1 MNLFSTLDW
10 TVVALYLV
18 GVVLFGLFK
27 GGKQQSAQDYFLSE
41 KKIHWLVVSLS
52 IVATETSSLTFIS
65 VPGIAYQ
72 GNFNFLQLAL
82 GYVIGRVGVAYLLL
96 PRYYKGNLTTV
107 YALLEERFGAPT
119 RRIAS
124 VVFIITRIFADGV
137 RLYATAIPVVAIF
150 RGYQL
155 FSDVP
160 DAPLY
165 VAAIAVIALAT
176 LIYVQFGGVR
186 AVIWTD
192 LAQLFIYL
200 LGGAIAAWLISE
212 RLPSLST
219 ALCEASAQGKFE
231 VFNFSLQNFFSSPY
245 QFFLALVGGATLSM
259 ASHGTDYIIVQRL
272 FATDHL
278 RCAQKAVIASGIIV
292 FAQFALFLF
301 IGVLLH
307 ALYGGAAMRGDE
319 VFPKFIASG
328 LPSGVAGLVVAAML
342 SAAMSTLSSSIN
354 AIASSTVFDLYSATE
369 RGKRTTPEEK
379 LNLSK
384 RISLIWSALL
394 TLSAIAYLGLG
405 KSVVEVALSIA
416 SFTYGGLLG
425 IFFLCIFFKRIES
438 RAATLA
444 FLSSVVMMAIIIT
457 QTRVAWTLYTL
468 IGTLATLVIAQTASR
483 FFKSE
488 MTLK

>member
-1 MNLFSTLDW
+1 MNLFSALDW
-10 TVVALYLV
+10 TVVVLYLV
-18 GVVLFGLFK
+18 GVILFGLFK

-72 GNFNFLQLAL
+72 GNFNFLQLVL
-82 GYVIGRVGVAYLLL
+82 GYIVGRIGVAYLLL

-107 YALLEERFGAPT
+107 YALLEERFGANT

-155 FSDVP
+155 FSDAP
-160 DAPLY
+160 DTALY
-165 VAAIAVIALAT
+165 TSVITVIAFAT

-192 LAQLFIYL
+192 LVQLFIYI
-200 LGGAIAAWLISE
+200 LGGVLAALLISQK
-212 RLPSLST
+212 LPSLPA
-219 ALCEASAQGKFE
+219 ALSDAYAQGKFAL
-231 VFNFSLQNFFSSPY
+231 FNFSLQNFFSSPY
-245 QFFLALVGGATLSM
+245 QFFLALIGGAMLSM

-272 FATDHL
+272 FVTDQL
-278 RCAQKAVIASGIIV
+278 RSAQKAVITSGMIV
-292 FAQFALFLF
+292 FVQFALFLF

-307 ALYGGAAMRGDE
+307 ALYGGAAMRSDE
-319 VFPKFIASG
+319 VFPKFIVSG
-328 LPSGVAGLVVAAML
+328 LPSGIAGLVVAAML

-369 RGKRTTPEEK
+369 RGKRATPEEK
-379 LNLSK
+379 LKLSK
-384 RISLIWSALL
+384 LISFIWSLLL

-425 IFFLCIFFKRIES
+425 IFFLCIFFEHIES
-438 RAATLA
+438 RAATIA
-444 FLSSVVMMAIIIT
+444 FLASVAAMTFVIT
-457 QTRVAWTLYTL
+457 QTQLAWTLYTL
-468 IGTLATLVIAQTASR
+468 IGLIVTLITAQILSR
-483 FFKSE
+483 FFKPE
-488 MTLK
+488 MISK